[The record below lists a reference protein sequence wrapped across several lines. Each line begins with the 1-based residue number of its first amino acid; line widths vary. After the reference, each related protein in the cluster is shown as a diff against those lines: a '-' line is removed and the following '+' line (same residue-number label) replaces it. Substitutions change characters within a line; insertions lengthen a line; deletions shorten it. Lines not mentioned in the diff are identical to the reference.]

1 MIRVLKFGFVC
12 AAVLF
17 LSGCTSEVTLSV
29 PDMMC
34 EESCAVKVR
43 EVLSKQEGV
52 QSVKV
57 DFPSRTATL
66 AVRGSSFS
74 TDQAIAA
81 LVDHGFEE
89 ARLKTGDSP
98 ALPETKAVEIETQL
112 PVPPAAIPTNE
123 APH

>member
-1 MIRVLKFGFVC
+1 MFL
-12 AAVLF
+12 

-66 AVRGSSFS
+66 AVRESNFS
-74 TDQAIAA
+74 TEQAIAA
-81 LVDHGFEE
+81 LVDHGFDE
-89 ARLKTGDSP
+89 AALKTAVAPPTVSSSASATSDASPTAVPKAAAGD
-98 ALPETKAVEIETQL
+98 
-112 PVPPAAIPTNE
+112 
-123 APH
+123 

>member
-1 MIRVLKFGFVC
+1 MRSIGRYFVFAFFIC
-12 AAVLF
+12 AAA
-17 LSGCTSEVTLSV
+17 GCTAEVTLSV

-43 EVLSKQEGV
+43 EVLAKQEGV

-74 TDQAIAA
+74 TEQAIAA

-89 ARLKTGDSP
+89 ATLKTQDFPVKPVKQTPNMTAPRTIS
-98 ALPETKAVEIETQL
+98 TVE
-112 PVPPAAIPTNE
+112 
-123 APH
+123 